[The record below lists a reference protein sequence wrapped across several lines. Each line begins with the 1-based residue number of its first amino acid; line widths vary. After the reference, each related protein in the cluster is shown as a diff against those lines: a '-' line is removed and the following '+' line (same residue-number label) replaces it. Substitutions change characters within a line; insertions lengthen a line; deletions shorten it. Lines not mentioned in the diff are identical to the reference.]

1 MEVSML
7 NSVFESDFSI
17 KEVVASRQ
25 KRKNKESF
33 NFLKTP
39 RKRTALFL
47 ITDYPVKY
55 EIPGGE
61 TFVCEVGEMM
71 LLPRGSRYAVSFSL
85 PENVIAHPVL
95 LSFNLMDKNGNEIR
109 LGEDIVRLGRASD
122 EQRFLLS
129 SAVEFYKKGQMNM
142 LKAKV
147 FEILGRIFPLQQAD
161 RCALSYINGHI
172 TSDLSVSSL
181 AKRCAV
187 SETVY
192 RRQFK
197 ALTGISPIQYITRL
211 KIEKACELL
220 NECDMSLNDIS
231 DFLGFNDLPYFY
243 RVFKKI
249 TGFTPNEF
257 REIKNIK

>member
-25 KRKNKESF
+25 NRKNKDSF
-33 NFLKTP
+33 DFFKVP
-39 RKRTALFL
+39 RRRTALYL

-55 EIPGGE
+55 EISGGE
-61 TFVCEVGEMM
+61 TFVGEVGEIL
-71 LLPRGSRYAVSFSL
+71 LLPRGSRYAVSFAL
-85 PENVIAHPVL
+85 PENVISHPML
-95 LSFNLMDKNGNEIR
+95 LSFNLMDKNGEEIM
-109 LGEDIVRLGRASD
+109 LGEDIVRLGQAND
-122 EQRFLLS
+122 ELRFLLS
-129 SAVEFYKKGQMNM
+129 SAAEFYKKGKMNM
-142 LKAKV
+142 VKAKT
-147 FEILGRIFPLQQAD
+147 FEILGRIFPLKQND
-161 RCALSYINGHI
+161 RCAISYINSHI
-172 TSDLSVSSL
+172 TSDLSISSL

-192 RRQFK
+192 RKQFK
-197 ALTGISPIQYITRL
+197 AITGISPIQYITRL
-211 KIEKACELL
+211 KVEKACELL
-220 NECDMSLNDIS
+220 QEYDMSVNDIS